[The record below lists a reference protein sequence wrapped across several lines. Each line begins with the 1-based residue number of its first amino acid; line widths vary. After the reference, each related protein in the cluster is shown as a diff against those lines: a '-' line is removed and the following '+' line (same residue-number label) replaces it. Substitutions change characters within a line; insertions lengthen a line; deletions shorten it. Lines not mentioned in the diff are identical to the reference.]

1 MSKPADH
8 RQHDEAGFEPRD
20 MSPGGLYGFFIGL
33 AVATGAVFFIMVGV
47 YHFMDSY
54 EKSHQPP
61 LSPMAKAEQDPRDTN
76 APVVA
81 EHLEQAFPQPRLE
94 TSEPTEIR
102 DFRLKEEQQLH
113 SYDWVDQSAGTLHI
127 PIDQAMQL
135 IAERGLPTTP
145 KTGTVPSSI
154 VNTIH
159 EAAAK
164 ADHSGEAPVA
174 KPAH

>member
-1 MSKPADH
+1 MSKHTKHGQD
-8 RQHDEAGFEPRD
+8 DEQGFESRD
-20 MSPGGLYGFFIGL
+20 LTPGGLYGFFAGL
-33 AVATGAVFFIMVGV
+33 AVATAIVFFLMLGV

-54 EKSHQPP
+54 EKSHEPP
-61 LSPMAKAEQDPRDTN
+61 MSPMAKAEQDTRETD

-81 EHLEQAFPQPRLE
+81 KQMEKTFPKPRLE

-113 SYDWVDQSAGTLHI
+113 SYGWVDQSAGAVHI
-127 PIDQAMQL
+127 PIEQAMQL
-135 IAERGLPTTP
+135 VAERGLPTTP
-145 KTGTVPSSI
+145 RTGTVPSSI
-154 VNTIH
+154 VNTIN

-164 ADHSGEAPVA
+164 SDHSGEAPAA